1 MNVFAPD
8 GSPKA
13 TWSAG
18 PALEVGFGEVIA
30 LDRQGVPW
38 LPSYDPDTRRVG
50 RIRYGPE
57 GLRGEPSLPPA
68 AESGAESE
76 PAEEEGSRDCLTYL
90 REGRRRTYC
99 DLPFR
104 PQWTTAF
111 TPGREWVV
119 GTSDAYRFEVYAPNG
134 SVRAIERFWEP
145 VAVSAPEIAYHERR
159 ISEYIRDRADGSWQW
174 NGPPIATHKPAWV
187 RIIPGRRGRTW
198 LMRERASREV
208 PDCGADTSTTCWVS
222 EGYDLDAF
230 DADGRYLGSTTF
242 LADLRDV
249 TVGALD
255 RAPTAPIF
263 IDGDTIV
270 AAVSD
275 AVGTIMVKRY
285 RLVLP
290 GEE

>member
-1 MNVFAPD
+1 M
-8 GSPKA
+8 
-13 TWSAG
+13 
-18 PALEVGFGEVIA
+18 
-30 LDRQGVPW
+30 
-38 LPSYDPDTRRVG
+38 
-50 RIRYGPE
+50 
-57 GLRGEPSLPPA
+57 
-68 AESGAESE
+68 
-76 PAEEEGSRDCLTYL
+76 
-90 REGRRRTYC
+90 
-99 DLPFR
+99 
-104 PQWTTAF
+104 
-111 TPGREWVV
+111 
-119 GTSDAYRFEVYAPNG
+119 
-134 SVRAIERFWEP
+134 RAIERFWEP

-174 NGPPIATHKPAWV
+174 NGPPIATHKPAWL

-275 AVGTIMVKRY
+275 AVGTIIVKRY